1 MLYEIV
7 SFAVDYCRLTV
18 KKDKANFATFLK
30 GKTFYLDTNII
41 FRMMGLNNV
50 QRKETTLRFINK
62 CKEAKN

>member
-41 FRMMGLNNV
+41 FRMMGLNN
-50 QRKETTLRFINK
+50 LNYS
-62 CKEAKN
+62 